1 MPVPDLALDDVAVF
15 VRVVDTGGFT
25 AAADALHVPKS
36 TVSRRVARLERRL
49 GTRLLNRTTRAV
61 TPTEAGRSFYAR
73 ASAALAELHDAASAA
88 FDEREVPRGAVRL
101 GAPPDVGAE
110 LLPALLAGFV
120 AEHPGV
126 RVEVTIVVDPPDLV
140 GQGLDVTLQVGRP
153 HHPALSAVQLQ
164 DMGFGLFAA
173 PSYVE
178 REGAPGSVAELA
190 GRACVVFRPERGLGR
205 WRLYRAEDPAG
216 AVDVVVR
223 GPLAADDITFVRRA
237 AIAGAGVALLPRLV
251 GEIAVREGQ
260 LCPVLPEYRTDGL
273 PLYLVSPASPHVPLK
288 VRALRDFLLA
298 HFPR

>member
-1 MPVPDLALDDVAVF
+1 MAVPDLQLDDVAVF

-25 AAADALHVPKS
+25 AAADTLHLPKS

-88 FDEREVPRGAVRL
+88 FDEREIPRGTVRL

-110 LLPALLAGFV
+110 VLPALLARFV
-120 AEHPGV
+120 EQHPQV
-126 RVEVTIVVDPPDLV
+126 RVEVTFFVDPPDLV
-140 GQGLDVTLQVGRP
+140 EHGLDVGLQVGPP
-153 HHPALSAVQLQ
+153 HQPALVAVQLQ

-173 PSYVE
+173 PSYLE

-190 GRACVVFRPERGLGR
+190 DRACVVFRPDRGRGR
-205 WRLYRAEDPAG
+205 WRLYRVDDHAS

-223 GPLAADDITFVRRA
+223 GPLAANDITFVRRA

-251 GEIAVREGQ
+251 GEIAVQEGQ
-260 LCPVLPEYRTDGL
+260 LCPVLPEYRTDGQ

-288 VRALRDFLLA
+288 VRALRDFLLG